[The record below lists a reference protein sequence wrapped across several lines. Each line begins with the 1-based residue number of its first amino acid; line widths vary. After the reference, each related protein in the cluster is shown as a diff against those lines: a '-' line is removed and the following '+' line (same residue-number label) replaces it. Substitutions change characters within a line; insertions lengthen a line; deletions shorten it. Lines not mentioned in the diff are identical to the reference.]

1 MDYKTRMD
9 TIEESLNIIQDIMKE
24 LPNESNTDYWM
35 YACNLIYQKISN
47 LK

>member
-24 LPNESNTDYWM
+24 LPNESNTDY
-35 YACNLIYQKISN
+35 
-47 LK
+47 